1 MEASHDP
8 AAGGAMIKVRA
19 VRDGQEVEGVEP
31 ADLPAVRAQAG
42 TLVWVEVVHPTPDE
56 LATLAAEFG
65 IHELALE
72 ELQVPERQRPK
83 VEQYQDQVLLV
94 VYGADAGDGD
104 QPTRLF
110 EVDLIAGA
118 GYLLTFH
125 GGAPVDPGPVAR
137 RVKARPELASEGSG
151 YLLYVALDE
160 LVDTFFPAIDA
171 IGERVVEVEEAVL
184 AGDTRVEARIFAI
197 RKELIAVRR
206 VVGPMRDA
214 MVVLLR
220 RDLGVFGSES
230 QRYLQDVYDHLIR
243 LSESVEDYQDVIAG
257 TLDANATMASN
268 RVNTVARN
276 LAAYAAIFAVV
287 TMISGIYGMNFH
299 HMPELGW
306 RYGYAWAV
314 GLMVASAGALW
325 IYFKRKGWL

>member
-1 MEASHDP
+1 
-8 AAGGAMIKVRA
+8 MIKVRA
-19 VRDGQEVEGVEP
+19 LVDGQQVEAVEP

-42 TLVWVEVVHPTPDE
+42 TLVWVEVIHPTPDE
-56 LATLAAEFG
+56 LATLGTEFG
-65 IHELALE
+65 IHEVALE
-72 ELQVPERQRPK
+72 DLQVGERQRPK

-94 VYGADAGDGD
+94 VYGARAGDGD

-110 EVDLIAGA
+110 EVDLVAGP

-125 GGAPVDPGPVAR
+125 GGAPVDPGPIAR
-137 RVKARPELASEGSG
+137 RVKSRPELASEGTG

-160 LVDTFFPAIDA
+160 LVDTFFPALDA
-171 IGERVVEVEEAVL
+171 IGEQVVEVEETVL
-184 AGDTRVEARIFAI
+184 AGDTDVQAQIFAI

-214 MVVLLR
+214 MLVLLR
-220 RDLGVFGSES
+220 RDLGIFSSEA
-230 QRYLQDVYDHLIR
+230 QRYLQDVYDHLLR
-243 LSESVEDYQDVIAG
+243 LSESVEDYQEVIAG

-287 TMISGIYGMNFH
+287 TMISGVYGMNFH

-306 RYGYAWAV
+306 RYGYGWAV
-314 GLMVASAGALW
+314 GLMLLSAGALW
-325 IYFKRKGWL
+325 VYFKRKGWL